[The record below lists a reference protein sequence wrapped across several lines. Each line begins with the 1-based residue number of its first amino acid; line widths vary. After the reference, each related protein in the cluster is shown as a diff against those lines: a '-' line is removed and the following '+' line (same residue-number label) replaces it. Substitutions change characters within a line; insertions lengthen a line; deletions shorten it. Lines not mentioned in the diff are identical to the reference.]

1 MTNSLRLLSTLWHN
15 PRTRNQR
22 RCQMVDG
29 WDQELYQQLRSVAR
43 RFMGRE
49 SANHT
54 LTPTDLFHEAFARVQ
69 PRLLSPAIGV

>member
-1 MTNSLRLLSTLWHN
+1 
-15 PRTRNQR
+15 
-22 RCQMVDG
+22 MVDG